1 MKKFLEIFLKI
12 ENVKTWRSN
21 SLQTI
26 LKKYPKEGKGLYRH
40 DELVEAYKELIKN
53 NEIKVSKTVEE
64 RIRMKPTRTQSGVAT
79 VTVLM
84 KPFACPGQCIF
95 CPNEQGMPKSYI
107 SSEPGAQRALKNE
120 FNPFNQTYNRIKAL
134 QNIGHNTD
142 KIELIILGGT
152 CSFYPEQYIVWF
164 VKRCFDGMNSFG
176 DNKYDKDIGL
186 ENISWN
192 DLYEAQR
199 VNESTICRN
208 VGLVLETRPDYIT
221 EEEVIRLRK
230 LGATKI
236 QIGIQSLDDNI
247 LKLNRRGHSTKETE
261 KAFELLRLAGFKI
274 HAHWMPNLY
283 GSDVKKDIKD
293 YKKLWNREYHPDELK
308 IYPTSIIKD
317 TLLEKYYR
325 EGNYKPYTKKQL
337 LDVFVNIL
345 PTTPRYTRLTRIVRD
360 IPSDEIID
368 GNKSTNFRQIAEEE
382 ILKKGKK
389 LQDIRSRE
397 IKDKDITWE
406 DLKLE
411 TIKYQT
417 TVSTEYF
424 ISYKT
429 KETDKICSFLRLTL
443 PKKDSYIE
451 EIKGSAIIREVH
463 VYGSLVNIGK
473 DSSGEPQHLG
483 LGKKMIKIAENISRK
498 NKFKKLS
505 VISAI
510 GTKEYYR
517 KRGFEDIELYMV
529 KDINRKS
536 YSLL

>member
-1 MKKFLEIFLKI
+1 MKNFKEIFLKI
-12 ENVKTWRSN
+12 EDIKTWREN

-40 DELVEAYKELIKN
+40 DELVEAYRTLTKN
-53 NEIKVSKTVEE
+53 NEIPKSKVIEE

-120 FNPFNQTYNRIKAL
+120 FDPYYQTYNRIKAL

-152 CSFYPEQYIVWF
+152 CSFYPEQYIIWF
-164 VKRCFDGMNSFG
+164 VKRCFDAMNSFG
-176 DNKYDKDIGL
+176 ITKYEKDSGI
-186 ENISWN
+186 ENISWE
-192 DLYEAQR
+192 LLLEAQR
-199 VNESTICRN
+199 TNETTVCRN

-221 EEEVIRLRK
+221 EEEVIRFRK

-236 QIGIQSLDDNI
+236 QIGIQSLDDKI
-247 LKLNRRGHSTKETE
+247 LELNRRGHSTKETK

-283 GSDVKKDIKD
+283 GSSVKKDISD
-293 YKKLWNREYHPDELK
+293 YKKLWNKEYHPDELK

-325 EGNYKPYTKKQL
+325 EGSYKPYSREEL
-337 LDVFVNIL
+337 LKLFVEIL
-345 PTTPRYTRLTRIVRD
+345 PNTPRYTRLTRIVRD
-360 IPSDEIID
+360 IPSNEIID

-382 ILKKGKK
+382 IKRLKKKIE
-389 LQDIRSRE
+389 DIRNRE
-397 IKDKDITWE
+397 IKDESVKWD
-406 DLKLE
+406 DLELE

-429 KETDKICSFLRLTL
+429 KKTDKICSFLRLSL
-443 PKKDSYIE
+443 PKRDSYIK
-451 EIKGSAIIREVH
+451 EIKGSAMIREVH

-473 DSSGEPQHLG
+473 GSSGESQHLG
-483 LGKKMIKIAENISRK
+483 LGKKMIEIAENISRK

-517 KRGFEDIELYMV
+517 KRGFDDMELYMK
-529 KDINRKS
+529 KDI
-536 YSLL
+536 Y